1 MGNGVFIKGARV
13 STEFN
18 RAVTWIQKSE
28 ETVGCLLTI
37 VVVEILN
44 YLLDS
49 AAWLYLQLFIPKHS
63 SLVEKFRSPVAHNGR

>member
-18 RAVTWIQKSE
+18 RAETWIQKTE
-28 ETVGCLLTI
+28 EIVGCLLTI

-49 AAWLYLQLFIPKHS
+49 AA
-63 SLVEKFRSPVAHNGR
+63 